1 MYDIPDSIFEQY
13 NHAQVSTSMGLFA
26 ELNHAWITIDNCL
39 YLWDFTQ
46 TNPELQGYEEQA
58 NSITA
63 VKLLIPR
70 PGVFLAKIT
79 HLLVVATTAEI
90 ILLGVGATVNPATGA
105 KMVELFNTGM
115 TLNTKGIDIRIIEG
129 SASTGRIFFGGH
141 ADNEIH
147 ELTYQQQDGWFSSR
161 CGKVN
166 HTSPGYASLLPVIWG
181 SKEHE
186 IVEDIVIDDSRN
198 LLYTLSSESEVRIFH
213 MDTPTTLKQVVKKE
227 RNDFLKDI
235 SHMISQSPLL
245 DTNLKIVSISPI
257 PANEA
262 AKLHLMATTASGC
275 RLYLSATR
283 GYGYLAGKI
292 DAPTSM
298 QVQHIKF
305 PPPDR
310 RNPTPRTAPGASGY
324 QPVEQMINVSSRALQ
339 NTKRG
344 LRYPPGFFM
353 CFTNKENNLNADV
366 VFLSA
371 PDTGRIAAEARDI
384 SGQSLKYYEQ
394 GLWLKLDSKAEAIGL
409 ITKPF
414 GAFPSPI
421 GFGNELAVQFDEPAA
436 EMAILTNTG
445 IHTIR
450 RRRLVDIFA
459 GALRVSGDVGLEK
472 EMNLFIRHYGRS
484 EATSAALAVAC
495 GQGADGASGDLR
507 VAKVLDPATLEAARK
522 AFIDYGGRA
531 TLNVDAASDSEPL
544 INFVRPS
551 ARHEGL
557 AMYMARLV
565 RSVWSAPVIQETLRN
580 GFVLPISTISPD
592 KLRSVQTEMTKLS
605 TFLEK
610 NSTFI
615 QGLAGPENLPR
626 GAGQHEEIALQ
637 GEHQALKSLWTL
649 SDNIVEGI
657 SFVLMLF
664 EERMDEVWNYLDDA
678 TRQQFRDLTYESLFS
693 SDEGKNL
700 GKILVKV
707 IVNINIASGSSV
719 ETVADALRRKCKSF
733 CSHDDV
739 LVFKAQEQLKKASEY
754 GVGTDVGKAMLDQSL
769 NLFRTVAGSLT
780 FENLQSTIEQYVQLR
795 YYAGAIHLCLEVA
808 NEGDRGN
815 KALSWVNDNKPA
827 NDPRE
832 PFYESRKM
840 CYNLVHQVMDIVDQA
855 AASSPEFTADG
866 QYSLMALK
874 KAEAY
879 QQVNESKDEVFHYDL
894 YDYYLSQGWADR
906 LLAINSDFVEKYL
919 ERRSKSNVEIADLL
933 WRFYSSRQRYYQ
945 AGEVQFGLAKSE
957 FDLTLKSRI
966 EYLSQ
971 AKANASTTTVGVAR
985 SLQQALLREVS
996 TFLEIADIQDEIFQR
1011 IRDMAGVDEEVRQNL
1026 LRELDGPVMPL
1037 IDVSPFSLC
1046 RLPLPC
1052 SSRD

>member
-46 TNPELQGYEEQA
+46 TNPELLGFEEQP

-70 PGVFLAKIT
+70 QGVFLPKIT
-79 HLLVVATTAEI
+79 HLLVVATTSDI
-90 ILLGVGATVNPATGA
+90 FLLGVGATVNPATGA
-105 KMVELFNTGM
+105 KMMELFNTGM
-115 TLNTKGIDIRIIEG
+115 SLNIKGIDVRTIEG
-129 SASTGRIFFGGH
+129 SASTGRIFFGGR
-141 ADNEIH
+141 ADNEIY
-147 ELTYQQQDGWFSSR
+147 ELTYQQEEKWFANK
-161 CGKVN
+161 CGRVN
-166 HTSPGYASLLPVIWG
+166 HTSPGYTSLMPTFWH

-186 IVEDIVIDDSRN
+186 VVEDIVIDDSRN
-198 LLYTLSSESEVRIFH
+198 LLYTLSSESCVRIFH
-213 MDTPTTLKQVVKKE
+213 MDSPTTLKMVVEKK
-227 RNDFLKDI
+227 RDDFLRDI
-235 SHMISQSPLL
+235 SHMIARSQVL
-245 DTNLKIVSISPI
+245 DNNMVIVSISPI
-257 PANEA
+257 SAMEA
-262 AKLHLMATTASGC
+262 AKLHLMATTSTGV

-283 GYGYLAGKI
+283 GYGYLAGKL
-292 DAPTSM
+292 DAPSSM
-298 QVQHIKF
+298 QVQHVKF

-310 RNPTPRTAPGASGY
+310 YTPTPRSPAQQAGFQSL
-324 QPVEQMINVSSRALQ
+324 EQAITVDSRSLQ

-353 CFTNKENNLNADV
+353 CFVSKESNPNGDV
-366 VFLSA
+366 LFLSA

-384 SGQSLKYYEQ
+384 VTQSSKYYEQ

-409 ITKPF
+409 VTKPF
-414 GAFPSPI
+414 SAVPSPI
-421 GFGNELAVQFDEPAA
+421 GFGNELAVQFDEPAP

-450 RRRLVDIFA
+450 RRRLVDVFA
-459 GALRVSGDVGLEK
+459 AALRVNGADAGLEK
-472 EMNLFIRHYGRS
+472 EMNQFIRHYGRS

-495 GQGADGASGDLR
+495 GQGADSSSSDTR
-507 VAKVLDPATLEAARK
+507 VAKVLDPATLESARK

-531 TLNVDAASDSEPL
+531 TLNADAIGENEPP

-565 RSVWSAPVIQETLRN
+565 RSVWRAPVIQETLRN
-580 GFVLPISTISPD
+580 GFVLPVSTISTD
-592 KLRSVQTEMTKLS
+592 KLRSVQTEMTKLN

-610 NSTFI
+610 NSSFI
-615 QGLAGPENLPR
+615 QGLAGPESLPR

-678 TRQQFRDLTYESLFS
+678 TRQDLRDLTYESLFS

-754 GVGTDVGKAMLDQSL
+754 GVGTEVGKAMLDQSL
-769 NLFRTVAGSLT
+769 NLFTTVAQSLT
-780 FENLQSTIEQYVQLR
+780 FENLQSTVEQYVSLR

-808 NEGDRGN
+808 NQGDRGN
-815 KALSWVNDNKPA
+815 KALSWINDNKPA

-832 PFYESRKM
+832 SFYETRKM
-840 CYNLVHQVMDIVDQA
+840 CYNLVHQILLSLDQDA
-855 AASSPEFTADG
+855 ATQPQLTADG
-866 QYSLMALK
+866 NPTLMALK

-879 QQVNESKDEVFHYDL
+879 SLVDESQDEVFQNDL
-894 YDYYLSQGWADR
+894 YDWYLNEGWVDR
-906 LLAINSDFVEKYL
+906 LLAINSPFLPKYL
-919 ERRSKSNVEIADLL
+919 ERRSKTSIQSADLL
-933 WRFYSSRQRYYQ
+933 WRFYSSKGHFYQ
-945 AGEVQFGLAKSE
+945 AGLVQFSLAKSD
-957 FDLTLKSRI
+957 FDLTLKQRI

-971 AKANASTTTVGVAR
+971 AKANASTRSNEVAR
-985 SLQQALLREVS
+985 SLQQVLLRDVT
-996 TFLEIADIQDEIFQR
+996 TFLENADIQDEIFQR
-1011 IRDMAGVDEEVRQNL
+1011 IRDLPGIDEEQRQPVL
-1026 LRELDGPVMPL
+1026 AQLDGPVL
-1037 IDVSPFSLC
+1037 SLHEV
-1046 RLPLPC
+1046 RIPAFL
-1052 SSRD
+1052 RDK